1 MVVRY
6 IGLADV
12 MEVGRISFNTVC
24 TMCVRMCMD
33 KSQYRSAYYTRC
45 LKRHTIFKLLLL
57 WSKGHENISF
67 KVDKKNYTGVI

>member
-1 MVVRY
+1 MVVRCV
-6 IGLADV
+6 GLADV

-45 LKRHTIFKLLLL
+45 LKRQWLFLNYYYSGVKDMKTVL
-57 WSKGHENISF
+57 SK
-67 KVDKKNYTGVI
+67 